1 MKSVK
6 LIPLIALLL
15 IVQISTIGIAQSLT
29 SDDDPKPKPVRK
41 LKGSGKIITK
51 TMQLEAFEAIELVGF
66 CDVELVKGSANSVE
80 ISEYESIIDHFQF
93 TVKNNTLFIEM
104 DRDNVSIKNSEAK
117 AKIVVA
123 GPLKKTSVSG
133 VGDIM
138 MTDAF
143 NELEE
148 LNLSGV
154 GDIIGKKEGQSKNI
168 TINLSGVGDIN
179 LGNTSYENVNCSLS
193 GVGDATF
200 SASASIIATITG
212 VGDIYYFGNPQQLTK
227 SVEGV
232 GEVKQK
238 RK

>member
-6 LIPLIALLL
+6 LIPFIILLL
-15 IVQISTIGIAQSLT
+15 IVLVSTIGIAQSLT
-29 SDDDPKPKPVRK
+29 SDDEPKPKPVRK

-51 TMQLEAFEAIELVGF
+51 TFQLEAFEAIELVGF
-66 CDVELVKGSANSVE
+66 CDVELVKGTSNSVE
-80 ISEYESIIDHFQF
+80 LSEYESIIDHFQF

-123 GPLKKTSVSG
+123 GPLKKLSVSG
-133 VGDIM
+133 VGDII

-154 GDIIGKKEGQSKNI
+154 GDIIEEKEGQSKNI
-168 TINLSGVGDIN
+168 TINISGVGDVN
-179 LGNTSYENVNCSLS
+179 LGNTSFENVNCTLS

-200 SASASIIATITG
+200 SASSSIIANITG

-227 SVEGV
+227 SIDGV
-232 GEVKQK
+232 GEVIQK
-238 RK
+238 KK

>member
-6 LIPLIALLL
+6 LIPFIILLL
-15 IVQISTIGIAQSLT
+15 IVLVSTIGIAQSLT
-29 SDDDPKPKPVRK
+29 SDDEPKPKPVRK

-51 TMQLEAFEAIELVGF
+51 TFQLEAFEAIELVGF
-66 CDVELVKGSANSVE
+66 CDVELVQGSSNSVE
-80 ISEYESIIDHFQF
+80 LSEYESIIDHFQF

-104 DRDNVSIKNSEAK
+104 DRDNISIKNSEAK

-123 GPLKKTSVSG
+123 GPLKKLSVSG
-133 VGDIM
+133 VGDII

-154 GDIIGKKEGQSKNI
+154 GDIIEKKEGQSNNI
-168 TINLSGVGDIN
+168 TINISGIGDVN
-179 LGNTSYENVNCSLS
+179 LGKTSFENVNCTLS

-200 SASASIIATITG
+200 SASSSIIASITG

-227 SVEGV
+227 SIDGV
-232 GEVKQK
+232 GEVIQK
-238 RK
+238 KK